1 MQLSALNTL
10 SNSALLLCT
19 STIGQERFAAMAPLY
34 YRNAAAVIVCCDVT
48 DEDSFT
54 RMKDWVQEVTSNV
67 PSGIVIAI
75 ACNKVSAQLH
85 VLLLLENNTTRCSA
99 QATEAIAATMCFNDR
114 SILSSSE
121 WSPEHALKSLPVQ

>member
-1 MQLSALNTL
+1 MAT
-10 SNSALLLCT
+10 
-19 STIGQERFAAMAPLY
+19 GQERFAAMAPLY

-75 ACNKVSAQLH
+75 ACNKVSKRATTCLQQQPRALS
-85 VLLLLENNTTRCSA
+85 LLEISA
-99 QATEAIAATMCFNDR
+99 M
-114 SILSSSE
+114 
-121 WSPEHALKSLPVQ
+121 

>member
-1 MQLSALNTL
+1 M
-10 SNSALLLCT
+10 
-19 STIGQERFAAMAPLY
+19 IGQERFAAMAPLY

-75 ACNKVSAQLH
+75 ACNKVSAH
-85 VLLLLENNTTRCSA
+85 
-99 QATEAIAATMCFNDR
+99 ATSCIAA
-114 SILSSSE
+114 
-121 WSPEHALKSLPVQ
+121 A